1 MYVCK
6 KQRAQSAAALFAPKW
21 AGRAGENE
29 TNCADNLQHF
39 AWARQFGL
47 CHYWVSR
54 PLLCAARRGWVGET
68 DGRFLALSTPA
79 VAAAVGPHLM
89 HVLTQQPNDRQLAA
103 LDLVINFIIMTTSCS
118 PSQRA
123 GC

>member
-1 MYVCK
+1 
-6 KQRAQSAAALFAPKW
+6 
-21 AGRAGENE
+21 
-29 TNCADNLQHF
+29 LQHF
-39 AWARQFGL
+39 GWARQFGL

-103 LDLVINFIIMTTSCS
+103 LDLVINFIWVVSLTLKIYSHALFS
-118 PSQRA
+118 PQK
-123 GC
+123 CPN